1 MRAKPKIVKGRHT
14 TFVYHRNGRVE
25 MITDWDALAK
35 EIEEALNP
43 KPVKRGVKRG
53 RQQTKRS

>member
-1 MRAKPKIVKGRHT
+1 MRAKPKIVKGKHT

-35 EIEEALNP
+35 EIDEALSR
-43 KPVKRGVKRG
+43 KPVKRGAKRG
-53 RQQTKRS
+53 RQQTKGS